1 MGLLSRKFES
11 ASQSKASKELTI
23 INRLGLHA
31 RPSAMFVKTA
41 SRFRAE
47 IWVEKDGERVNG
59 KSIMGLMML
68 AAGQGTPIRATVEGG
83 DAAAALAAIEAL
95 FEAGFHEAP

>member
-1 MGLLSRKFES
+1 MGLLSRKFDS
-11 ASQSKASKELTI
+11 ASHSKASKELTV

-68 AAGQGTPIRATVEGG
+68 AAGQGSKLQVLCEGP
-83 DAAAALAAIEAL
+83 DAEKALSEIEAIIL
-95 FEAGFHEAP
+95 RKFDED

>member
-1 MGLLSRKFES
+1 MAFLSRKTEP
-11 ASQSKASKELTI
+11 ASQSKAEKEITI
-23 INRLGLHA
+23 MNRLGMHA

-47 IWVEKDGERVNG
+47 VWVEKDGERVNG

-68 AAGQGTPIRATVEGG
+68 AAGQGSKLRISCEGA
-83 DAAAALAAIEAL
+83 DADKAMAEIEAVIVRK
-95 FEAGFHEAP
+95 FDED